1 MSISIIAACVV
12 ELFIMKLSEELKE
25 RGFIYQSSI
34 EDIGTILD
42 GDKRTVYLGIDPTA
56 SSIHVGNLVPYM
68 LLNHLQNAGHSV
80 ILLMGGGTA
89 LIGDPGGKSEERPFV
104 ASEVVAEQAKNM
116 EQGIRRF
123 VADNVE
129 FVNNYDWLSKL
140 SMIEF
145 LRDVGK
151 HFTINAMIKK
161 DIVANR
167 LTDENSI
174 SYTEFSYSLLQAYDY
189 FHLHEQ
195 HGCDLQIG
203 GSDQWSNIIAG
214 VDYIRRR
221 TGDEV
226 YALTMPLVVDKAT
239 GKKFG
244 KSEGNAIWLDPEKT
258 SPYQFYQFWLN
269 TSDESVIDYLKLFTF
284 LTLEEISEI
293 ATEHESN
300 PGARVAQKRLA
311 EEVTRFVHGEE
322 SVQLVAEVSGILF
335 GSEPVEQV
343 TENAKGLLLENAPS
357 CTIEAGMSM
366 VDVLVLCE
374 LASSKREARTFIES
388 GAVSLNGTK
397 IESVEYQLE
406 SSVFTSGIALLR
418 RGKKSYCVL
427 NLQ

>member
-1 MSISIIAACVV
+1 MS
-12 ELFIMKLSEELKE
+12 LSEELKA

-34 EDIGTILD
+34 DNVSEILD
-42 GDKRTVYLGIDPTA
+42 KENRTVYLGIDPTA

-68 LLNHLQNAGHSV
+68 LLNHLQKAGHKV

-104 ASEVVAEQAKNM
+104 EPEVVAKQAINM
-116 EQGIRRF
+116 EEGIRRF
-123 VADNVE
+123 VAPQVE

-151 HFTINAMIKK
+151 HFTINSMIKK

-167 LTDENSI
+167 LTEDNSI

-189 FHLHEQ
+189 FHLHQEF
-195 HGCDLQIG
+195 GCDLQIG

-221 TGDEV
+221 TGDQV

-244 KSEGNAIWLDPEKT
+244 KSEGNAVWLDPEKT

-269 TSDESVIDYLKLFTF
+269 VSDESVIDYLKLFTF
-284 LTLEEISEI
+284 IELEEIGEI
-293 ATEHESN
+293 EKEFNSN
-300 PGARVAQKRLA
+300 PGQREAQKKLA
-311 EEVTRFVHGEE
+311 HEVTAFVHGEE
-322 SVQLVAEVSGILF
+322 AASSAAKVSAILF
-335 GSEPVEQV
+335 SGGSLSELKEVEIK
-343 TENAKGLLLENAPS
+343 TLTDNAP
-357 CTIEAGMSM
+357 TFEMSINESL
-366 VDVLVLCE
+366 VDVLVSSG
-374 LASSKREARTFIES
+374 LASSKREARTFVE
-388 GAVSLNGTK
+388 GGGVSLNEEK
-397 IESVEYQLE
+397 VEDIEFKFDQTN
-406 SSVFTSGIALLR
+406 FFNDIAILK
-418 RGKKSYCVL
+418 RGKKQMCVL
-427 NLQ
+427 KIK

>member
-1 MSISIIAACVV
+1 
-12 ELFIMKLSEELKE
+12 MKLSEELKE

-34 EDIGTILD
+34 EDISTILD

-104 ASEVVAEQAKNM
+104 EPEVVAEQAKNM

-123 VADNVE
+123 VADNVV

-151 HFTINAMIKK
+151 HFTVNAMIKK

-167 LTDENSI
+167 LTEENSI

-189 FHLHEQ
+189 FHLHEE

-226 YALTMPLVVDKAT
+226 YALTMPLVIDKAT

-293 ATEHESN
+293 STIHESN
-300 PGARVAQKRLA
+300 PGARAAQKRLA
-311 EEVTRFVHGEE
+311 KEVTRFVHGAE
-322 SVQLVAEVSGILF
+322 SLQLVAEVSDILF
-335 GSEPVEQV
+335 GCEPIEQV
-343 TENAKGLLLENAPS
+343 TENVKALLLENAPS
-357 CTIEAGMSM
+357 CTVVEGASM
-366 VDVLVLCE
+366 VDVLVECE

-388 GAVSLNGTK
+388 GAVSLNGSK
-397 IESVEYQLE
+397 VDSVDYRLDVSQFVSE
-406 SSVFTSGIALLR
+406 IALLR

-427 NLQ
+427 NLK